1 MKSIKGK
8 NLPELLALQNIKKP
22 YIPI

>member
-8 NLPELLALQNIKKP
+8 NLPELLSLQNIKKP